1 MKINYFVFLS
11 LFFFI
16 TKSMIEEF
24 PNKFDL
30 IDFFKKN
37 KCDDAAKYIEDL
49 KKLIKDP
56 KRNRNPYNI
65 LLCTNSLKV
74 SIPEFPIIL
83 HIISSLNSEI
93 YEIIKN
99 DIQNILRNMPETEYD
114 KYNYQYEIESL
125 DKNPSKRTNKNYVI
139 HEKKIEEYKKSETV
153 IENENKIDL
162 DLYIISLKNS
172 NVLHLSN
179 ETLDDINKA
188 IDTGN
193 LTCLGCNL
201 QTMITNVTNHPL
213 RIITNTVI
221 NNHENCVEQP
231 SKHFEKE
238 FLEQVNKKNF
248 LFFYKPPDSYYYSDL
263 EYIEDENTYSSTS
276 APTIESFTNFTS
288 PSPDLFNSY
297 SKESLCEYFFTFY
310 ETINI
315 HERMGALWNIFIIID
330 KKYDFFYDMKNQDD
344 DIIDDYIIV
353 ESKDFTTEIKED
365 KSPYILLYFED
376 FQHTAK
382 KLTEQ
387 NSKILEQY
395 PKINEKIS
403 LFKEELLELSIK
415 NKHTAP
421 KIDEIELLKIDN
433 WITEDDFNKEFI
445 EKTEEQISTLKHETQ
460 ELYKSLYEKYAE
472 IAELEEIFSW
482 KIPYKKTLFLPST
495 NSPEQKIVINKYLE
509 EIKKTDQAK
518 ACLLLITC
526 FGQTIFQETYIPV
539 LSQIEDREILSLLLK
554 IKKEKHINAI
564 NSFLEYQKNNLLK
577 KILDQLSL
585 FSSHY
590 INYMIKE
597 HFQKIKK
604 PALINLCYDEKIELS
619 KESLDLIYPLLDK
632 NILQKELKKINSSVA
647 KYITN
652 ETNRL
657 RECICIN
664 ENNENNASIYNN
676 NKINMAFFLLLIF
689 WTIDLI
695 FFITK

>member
-1 MKINYFVFLS
+1 MQQ
-11 LFFFI
+11 
-16 TKSMIEEF
+16 
-24 PNKFDL
+24 
-30 IDFFKKN
+30 
-37 KCDDAAKYIEDL
+37 KYIEDL

-65 LLCTNSLKV
+65 LLCTT
-74 SIPEFPIIL
+74 SIQINIKEFLMP
-83 HIISSLNSEI
+83 SEI
-93 YEIIKN
+93 IKCLKSEIFEIIKN
-99 DIQNILRNMPETEYD
+99 DIQNTLRNMPETERD
-114 KYNYQYEIESL
+114 KYNYQYEIASL
-125 DKNPSKRTNKNYVI
+125 DKNASKRTNKNYVI
-139 HEKKIEEYKKSETV
+139 HEKKIEEYKKSKTV
-153 IENENKIDL
+153 INNEMDL
-162 DLYIISLKNS
+162 ELYIIFLKNS

-179 ETLDDINKA
+179 EALDDMTKA

-193 LTCLGCNL
+193 LTYLGCNL

-221 NNHENCVEQP
+221 NNHEDCVEQP

-248 LFFYKPPDSYYYSDL
+248 LFFYKPPNSYYFPNL
-263 EYIEDENTYSSTS
+263 EYIEDENTYSSTF
-276 APTIESFTNFTS
+276 APTIESFTNFAS
-288 PSPDLFNSY
+288 SSPDAFNSY

-310 ETINI
+310 NTINI
-315 HERMGALWNIFIIID
+315 KERMVTLKNILITID
-330 KKYDFFYDMKNQDD
+330 KKYDFFYDMTNQND
-344 DIIDDYIIV
+344 DIIV
-353 ESKDFTTEIKED
+353 KSKDFTTEIKED
-365 KSPYILLYFED
+365 ESQYILLHFED
-376 FQHTAK
+376 FQYAAK

-387 NSKILEQY
+387 DSKILEQC

-421 KIDEIELLKIDN
+421 KIDEIGLLKIDN

-460 ELYKSLYEKYAE
+460 ELYKSLYEKYEE
-472 IAELEEIFSW
+472 IVELEEILSW
-482 KIPYKKTLFLPST
+482 KIQHKKTLFSPST
-495 NSPEQKIVINKYLE
+495 NRQEQEIVINKYLE

-526 FGQTIFQETYIPV
+526 FGQTIFQEKYIPV
-539 LSQIEDREILSLLLK
+539 LSQIENSDILSLLSK

-564 NSFLEYQKNNLLK
+564 NSFLKYQKNNLLQK
-577 KILDQLSL
+577 EILDQPSL
-585 FSSHY
+585 VSSHY

-664 ENNENNASIYNN
+664 ENNKNNASIYNN

-695 FFITK
+695 FLLLNNHTQT